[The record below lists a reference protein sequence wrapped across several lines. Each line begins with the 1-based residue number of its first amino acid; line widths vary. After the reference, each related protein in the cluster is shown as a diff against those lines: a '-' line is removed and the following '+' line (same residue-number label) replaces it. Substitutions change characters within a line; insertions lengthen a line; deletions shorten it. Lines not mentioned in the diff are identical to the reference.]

1 VRAFIQIRQRLRA
14 GIGCLGDSWWQ
25 ILQTAVAAGVAWL
38 LAVLVLGHEQPVF
51 ASIAAVISLGMRV
64 GERTRR
70 VVELVLG
77 VAFGVAI
84 ADFVQHAKIG

>member
-1 VRAFIQIRQRLRA
+1 MRAFIQIRQRLRA

-25 ILQTAVAAGVAWL
+25 ILQTAAAGVAWL

-51 ASIAAVISLGMRV
+51 ASIAAVISLGMTV

-84 ADFVQHAKIG
+84 ADFVHHAKIG